1 MMEDDQFV
9 CKHCEKIIRNERP
22 LFCPY
27 CGKPVDPTE
36 GLDLKESRNRIYPWS
51 GVAPAL
57 MNLFLFWLIV
67 VIPATWLGGRKV
79 LIGVS
84 ILFALAMILSAFR
97 FYLSDRSGEEMR

>member
-1 MMEDDQFV
+1 
-9 CKHCEKIIRNERP
+9 
-22 LFCPY
+22 
-27 CGKPVDPTE
+27 
-36 GLDLKESRNRIYPWS
+36 
-51 GVAPAL
+51 